1 MDEDV
6 EMVDVTVED
15 ARYLIRRRQRLPRA
29 DSLREQPKV
38 GKVHHIFTNRKNK
51 RYSMSITPL
60 GGINCFHYPSSFEIY
75 TRIL

>member
-38 GKVHHIFTNRKNK
+38 GKVLHIFTNRKNK
-51 RYSMSITPL
+51 
-60 GGINCFHYPSSFEIY
+60 
-75 TRIL
+75 